1 MLDDPYSGPYATM
14 PFHNDRGH
22 PGRVWSAVL
31 LPLIATFVLPAAAVA
46 AESIPRACNEM
57 SFKGIAQMMDAASN
71 FESRLV
77 LLGKKH
83 VADNEEGLAASDMEE
98 INLGTL
104 RNALGEVTGYLLA
117 AENLAAVRDLM
128 VEERDRETLERQFK
142 LIAQQIQEP
151 LSFGLETAENVSA
164 MTKRPALSAEV
175 LKIHDFM
182 DETRSRFAG
191 CAGLG
196 REVRGGPN
204 QLK

>member
-1 MLDDPYSGPYATM
+1 M

-22 PGRVWSAVL
+22 HRWVWSAVL
-31 LPLIATFVLPAAAVA
+31 LPLIATFVLPDAAVA
-46 AESIPRACNEM
+46 TESISRACNEM
-57 SFKGIAQMMDAASN
+57 SFKGIAQMMDAAGN
-71 FESRLV
+71 FETRLV

-83 VADNEEGLAASDMEE
+83 SAGNDVESTASEMEE
-98 INLGTL
+98 ITVGTL

-128 VEERDRETLERQFK
+128 VEERDRATLERQFK

-164 MTKRPALSAEV
+164 MTKRPAVSAEV
-175 LKIHDFM
+175 SKIHDFM
-182 DETRSRFAG
+182 DDTRAHFAA
-191 CAGLG
+191 CAGRG
-196 REVRGGPN
+196 RGTHEGPN